1 MKKVTKILSLALAAA
16 ISLAGCGAA
25 GKAGTNADTANQKEV
40 ASIGDSA
47 TPATGNVTQESE
59 AKELVDFNI
68 GHLPATGHIL
78 YFIAYEEG
86 FFAEEGLNVTLTQYS
101 NNTEEL
107 AALESGKLDV
117 APINA
122 TNLIKFLGEGH
133 DITSFGGVMSDGHA
147 LVIDPDLVEGLSEE
161 EYYNNLEILK
171 GRTIVLQAN
180 STYDI
185 EFRTAL
191 LEAGFDLEKDITIL
205 TADSGTDAFN
215 ALKNKE
221 IDGAA
226 VYAPFRQKAL
236 NDGYVS
242 LMYCDEIDYFD
253 HPICCREVTLTSKL
267 EEDPDKYV
275 AFTRAMIRASQFLL
289 EDKDKSIDDALKY
302 LDIDREIL
310 YEDTYNHSINN
321 PDPDESKTV
330 TFYNAMLRLGY
341 IDTEIDVTESV
352 NNVIYETALQQLI
365 DAEPDNAYLKELQ
378 TYHENAVYTAKCCT
392 EDQATSELADC
403 CGGDEP
409 KTADCCD

>member
-1 MKKVTKILSLALAAA
+1 MKKWAKFLSLALAAT
-16 ISLAGCGAA
+16 ISFTGCGS
-25 GKAGTNADTANQKEV
+25 AGTTAGATTTGATTAE
-40 ASIGDSA
+40 ASDN
-47 TPATGNVTQESE
+47 GNTE
-59 AKELVDFNI
+59 ELVDFNI

-122 TNLIKFLGEGH
+122 TNLIKFIGEGH

-161 EYYNNLEILK
+161 EYHNNLEILK
-171 GRTIVLQAN
+171 GKTIVLQAN

-215 ALKNKE
+215 SLKNKE

-226 VYAPFRQKAL
+226 VYAPFRQIAL
-236 NDGYVS
+236 NDGYIP

-253 HPICCREVTLTSKL
+253 HPICCREVTLT
-267 EEDPDKYV
+267 ENINADPDKYV

-330 TFYNAMLRLGY
+330 TFYNAMLTLGY
-341 IDTEIDVTESV
+341 IDKEINVTESV
-352 NNVIYETALQQLI
+352 NNEIYETALNDLI
-365 DAEPDNAYLKELQ
+365 SKDPDNAYLKELQ
-378 TYHENAVYTAKCCT
+378 EYHENALYTADCCT
-392 EDQATSELADC
+392 KDGTTGETADC
-403 CGGDEP
+403 CGDAEE
-409 KTADCCD
+409 KVAACCD

>member
-1 MKKVTKILSLALAAA
+1 MEETTMKKWAKFLSLALAAT
-16 ISLAGCGAA
+16 ISFTGCGP
-25 GKAGTNADTANQKEV
+25 AGTTAGATTAE
-40 ASIGDSA
+40 ASDNGS
-47 TPATGNVTQESE
+47 TE
-59 AKELVDFNI
+59 ELVDFNI

-122 TNLIKFLGEGH
+122 TNLIKFIGEGH

-161 EYYNNLEILK
+161 EYHNNLEILK
-171 GRTIVLQAN
+171 GKTIVLQAN

-215 ALKNKE
+215 SLKNKE

-226 VYAPFRQKAL
+226 VYAPFRQIAL
-236 NDGYVS
+236 NDGYIP

-253 HPICCREVTLTSKL
+253 HPICCREVTLT
-267 EEDPDKYV
+267 ENINADPDKYV

-330 TFYNAMLRLGY
+330 TFYNAMLTLGY
-341 IDTEIDVTESV
+341 IDKEINVTESV
-352 NNVIYETALQQLI
+352 NNEIYETALNDLI
-365 DAEPDNAYLKELQ
+365 SKDPDNAYLRELQ
-378 TYHENAVYTAKCCT
+378 EYHENALYTADCCT
-392 EDQATSELADC
+392 KDGTTGETADC
-403 CGGDEP
+403 CGDAEE
-409 KTADCCD
+409 KVAACCD

>member
-1 MKKVTKILSLALAAA
+1 MKKWAKFLSLALAAT
-16 ISLAGCGAA
+16 ISFTGCGPS
-25 GKAGTNADTANQKEV
+25 GTTAEATTAE
-40 ASIGDSA
+40 ASDNGS
-47 TPATGNVTQESE
+47 TE
-59 AKELVDFNI
+59 ELVDFNI

-122 TNLIKFLGEGH
+122 TNLIKFIGEGH

-161 EYYNNLEILK
+161 EYHNNLEILK
-171 GRTIVLQAN
+171 GKTIVLQAN

-215 ALKNKE
+215 SLKNKE

-226 VYAPFRQKAL
+226 VYAPFRQIAL
-236 NDGYVS
+236 NDGYIP

-253 HPICCREVTLTSKL
+253 HPICCREVTLT
-267 EEDPDKYV
+267 ENINADPDKYV

-302 LDIDREIL
+302 LDIDRDIL

-330 TFYNAMLRLGY
+330 TFYNAMLTLGY
-341 IDTEIDVTESV
+341 IDKEINVTESV
-352 NNVIYETALQQLI
+352 NNEIYETALNDLI
-365 DAEPDNAYLKELQ
+365 SKDPDNAYLKELQ
-378 TYHENAVYTAKCCT
+378 EYHENALYTADCCT
-392 EDQATSELADC
+392 KDGTTGETADC
-403 CGGDEP
+403 CGDAEE
-409 KTADCCD
+409 KVAACCD